1 MHLEAWDRLKEPN
14 LEHLES
20 LSIAPLAFEKE
31 QNPIDYEAKRKQLE
45 KCVMPIFKQFKKAT
59 EKNIEECSLTL

>member
-1 MHLEAWDRLKEPN
+1 M
-14 LEHLES
+14 EHLES

-31 QNPIDYEAKRKQLE
+31 QNPIDYEAKRK

-59 EKNIEECSLTL
+59 EKNIEEFPHFIGDSMTLGNAMSA

>member
-1 MHLEAWDRLKEPN
+1 M
-14 LEHLES
+14 EHLES